1 MRGRECIGLC
11 KRMILSLIL
20 IVMVWVTG
28 FPVVQTFA
36 PVYAETVNEYDN
48 TSVEEDLK
56 ELDLSLYPIDAA
68 GNPAIASFV
77 EYCYS
82 ENVFLRGNYGLYIY
96 IYNPAQTEYL
106 TREGANMLNIA
117 VSYNASGEPSGY
129 RKLPLKV
136 CGTTTGKYERL
147 FYKFRVMS
155 AEEVLKNAAASSA
168 SNGFRRY
175 DIASLQL
182 HERGAGNA
190 KSYTIGREYKCTG
203 YAKGYGATGNVAST
217 LKIEWKKAEVYDAQV
232 SHTNYRM
239 TSEYKDHTRQEV
251 NTVYFSVPDKY
262 ITDYGNLQG
271 IRAQWYEY
279 KTSPI
284 FVTEDAG
291 AYAALSDYV
300 GVNIGEKNEALKWSV
315 LWHEKTT
322 TPPLSAF
329 FRTYNNQG
337 YGLNGPAISS
347 GATYTPEIS
356 WLFSTNGIDHSEY
369 QLSRYQVE
377 TWARSYASAY
387 GKEADILGR
396 YSSELFAEGIDT
408 ERIKLL
414 ENPEAKRGLIVRD
427 FDANDEFNL
436 LSYDDTHSGW
446 EAFVDYI
453 CGKKVIFGDG
463 VKYSPIEEITPE
475 KFTGNKAADCKNL
488 LLNEDDYN
496 EFSAAFTASQE
507 SGEHLFVFRFA
518 QTDYYSSPAYF
529 DSLENSSFTN
539 EDGYVAQQTV
549 FLDFTMIH
557 LKFVKDGTETII
569 PVAMDPIDIW
579 NAVDPPLP
587 DGDGGC
593 KDSDWRNLVKKVLGI
608 VMLVVLILIFW
619 KPIAWLLDKII
630 ALIGHF
636 FKWLGSLFKKDK
648 NKKENGDGQKE
659 TRRKK

>member
-1 MRGRECIGLC
+1 MNRYMQ
-11 KRMILSLIL
+11 MIARIIAVLISAV
-20 IVMVWVTG
+20 IIAVTG
-28 FPVVQTFA
+28 YSVPAVPVFA
-36 PVYAETVNEYDN
+36 KTENEYDY
-48 TSVEEDLK
+48 TKVEDDLK
-56 ELDLSLYPIDAA
+56 DVDLSLYPIDAA
-68 GNPAIASFV
+68 GSPAIASFV
-77 EYCYS
+77 EYCYTP
-82 ENVFLRGNYGLYIY
+82 NVWKNGNYALYLY
-96 IYNPAQTEYL
+96 VYNPSQKEFSLRA
-106 TREGANMLNIA
+106 GAHQINIA
-117 VSYNASGEPSGY
+117 TKYGDDGKPAEY
-129 RKLPLKV
+129 KLLSLKL
-136 CGTTTGKYERL
+136 CGHTTEKYDKL
-147 FYKFRVMS
+147 IYKFRVEHV
-155 AEEVLKNAAASSA
+155 EEIYANAKAYEEKY
-168 SNGFRRY
+168 GYRRY
-175 DIASLQL
+175 DVSNLLLYELGASAA
-182 HERGAGNA
+182 E
-190 KSYTIGREYKCTG
+190 KSTVGKEYRYTG
-203 YAKGYGATGNVAST
+203 YAKGYSEESATKST
-217 LKIEWKKAEVYDAQV
+217 LECEWKKAEVYEANV

-239 TSEYKDHTRQEV
+239 ESEYKDHTRHEV
-251 NTVYFSVPDKY
+251 NTVYFSVPDEY

-279 KTSPI
+279 VTSPI

-369 QLSRYQVE
+369 QLTRYQVE
-377 TWARSYASAY
+377 TWARNYASAY

-396 YSSELFAEGIDT
+396 YSSELFAESIDT

-557 LKFVKDGTETII
+557 LKFVKDETETII
-569 PVAMDPIDIW
+569 PVAMNPIDIW
-579 NAVDPPLP
+579 NAVDPPI
-587 DGDGGC
+587 DTQE
-593 KDSDWRNLVKKVLGI
+593 DWLSLLKKIGMAILGI
-608 VMLVVLILIFW
+608 AGLIFV
-619 KPIAWLLDKII
+619 AWLLTLFFPIVWTVIKAIFKALWWII
-630 ALIGHF
+630 SAPFKAIGNAIN
-636 FKWLGSLFKKDK
+636 
-648 NKKENGDGQKE
+648 NKKQK
-659 TRRKK
+659 

>member
-1 MRGRECIGLC
+1 MNRYIQTIARI
-11 KRMILSLIL
+11 IAVLISAV
-20 IVMVWVTG
+20 IIAVTG
-28 FPVVQTFA
+28 YSVPAVPVF
-36 PVYAETVNEYDN
+36 AETENEYDY
-48 TSVEEDLK
+48 TKVEDDLK
-56 ELDLSLYPIDAA
+56 DVDLSLYPMDTA
-68 GNPAIASFV
+68 GSPAIASFV
-77 EYCYS
+77 EYCYTP
-82 ENVFLRGNYGLYIY
+82 NVWRNGNYALYVY
-96 IYNPAQTEYL
+96 VYNPSQKEFSLRA
-106 TREGANMLNIA
+106 GAHQINIA
-117 VSYNASGEPSGY
+117 TKYGEDGKPAEY
-129 RKLPLKV
+129 KLLSLKL
-136 CGTTTGKYERL
+136 CGSTTGNYDKL
-147 FYKFRVMS
+147 IYKFRVEHV
-155 AEEVLKNAAASSA
+155 EETYANAKAYEEKH
-168 SNGFRRY
+168 GYRRY
-175 DIASLQL
+175 DVSNLL
-182 HERGAGNA
+182 LYELGAGGAQNCTVG
-190 KSYTIGREYKCTG
+190 KEYQYTG
-203 YAKGYGATGNVAST
+203 YAKGYSEESETQST
-217 LKIEWKKAEVYDAQV
+217 LKCEWKKAEVYDAQV
-232 SHTNYRM
+232 FHTNYRM
-239 TSEYKDHTRQEV
+239 ESEYKDHTRHEV
-251 NTVYFSVPDKY
+251 NTVYFSVPDEY

-279 KTSPI
+279 VTSPI

-291 AYAALSDYV
+291 AYTALSDYV

-377 TWARSYASAY
+377 TWARIYASAY

-396 YSSELFAEGIDT
+396 YSSELFAESIDT

-414 ENPEAKRGLIVRD
+414 ETPEAKRGLIVRD

-475 KFTGNKAADCKNL
+475 KFTGNKASDCKNL
-488 LLNEDDYN
+488 LLNEDDYD

-507 SGEHLFVFRFA
+507 AGEHLFVFRFA

-529 DSLENSSFTN
+529 DSLENLSFTN

-557 LKFVKDGTETII
+557 LKFVKDETETII
-569 PVAMDPIDIW
+569 PVAMNPIDIW
-579 NAVDPPLP
+579 NAIDPPV
-587 DGDGGC
+587 DTKGDFDLLAFLKILGMAI
-593 KDSDWRNLVKKVLGI
+593 LGI
-608 VMLVVLILIFW
+608 AGLIFV
-619 KPIAWLLDKII
+619 AWLLTLFFPII
-630 ALIGHF
+630 WTVIKAIFKALWWIISAPFKAIGNAI
-636 FKWLGSLFKKDK
+636 D
-648 NKKENGDGQKE
+648 NKK
-659 TRRKK
+659 KK

>member
-1 MRGRECIGLC
+1 MNRYMQ
-11 KRMILSLIL
+11 MIARIIAVLISAV
-20 IVMVWVTG
+20 IIAVTG
-28 FPVVQTFA
+28 YSVPAVPVF
-36 PVYAETVNEYDN
+36 AETENEYDY
-48 TSVEEDLK
+48 TKVEDDLNDV
-56 ELDLSLYPIDAA
+56 DLSLYPIDAA

-77 EYCYS
+77 EYCYTP
-82 ENVFLRGNYGLYIY
+82 NVWKNGNYALYLY
-96 IYNPAQTEYL
+96 VYNPSQKEFSLRA
-106 TREGANMLNIA
+106 GAHQINIA
-117 VSYNASGEPSGY
+117 TKYGDDGKPAEY
-129 RKLPLKV
+129 KLLSLKL
-136 CGTTTGKYERL
+136 CGHTTEKYDKL
-147 FYKFRVMS
+147 IYKFRVEHV
-155 AEEVLKNAAASSA
+155 EEIYANAKAYEEKY
-168 SNGFRRY
+168 GYRRY
-175 DIASLQL
+175 DVSNLLLYELGASAA
-182 HERGAGNA
+182 E
-190 KSYTIGREYKCTG
+190 KSTVGKEYRYTG
-203 YAKGYGATGNVAST
+203 YAKGYSEESATKST
-217 LKIEWKKAEVYDAQV
+217 LECEWKKAEVYEANV

-239 TSEYKDHTRQEV
+239 ESEYKDHTRHEV
-251 NTVYFSVPDKY
+251 NTVYFSVPDEY

-279 KTSPI
+279 VTSPI

-488 LLNEDDYN
+488 LLNEDDYD

-507 SGEHLFVFRFA
+507 AGEHLFVFRFA

-557 LKFVKDGTETII
+557 LKFVKDETETII
-569 PVAMDPIDIW
+569 PVAMNPIDIW
-579 NAVDPPLP
+579 NAVDPPI
-587 DGDGGC
+587 DTQE
-593 KDSDWRNLVKKVLGI
+593 DWLSLLKKIGMAILGI
-608 VMLVVLILIFW
+608 AGLIFV
-619 KPIAWLLDKII
+619 AWLLTLFFPIVWTVIKAIFKALWWII
-630 ALIGHF
+630 SAPFKAIGNAIN
-636 FKWLGSLFKKDK
+636 
-648 NKKENGDGQKE
+648 NKK
-659 TRRKK
+659 KK

>member
-1 MRGRECIGLC
+1 MQ
-11 KRMILSLIL
+11 MIARIIAVLISAV
-20 IVMVWVTG
+20 IIAVTG
-28 FPVVQTFA
+28 YSVPAVPVF
-36 PVYAETVNEYDN
+36 AETENEYDY
-48 TSVEEDLK
+48 TKVEDDLNDV
-56 ELDLSLYPIDAA
+56 DLSLYPIDAA

-77 EYCYS
+77 EYCYTP
-82 ENVFLRGNYGLYIY
+82 NVWKNGNYALYLY
-96 IYNPAQTEYL
+96 VYNPSQKEFSLRA
-106 TREGANMLNIA
+106 GAHQINIA
-117 VSYNASGEPSGY
+117 TKYGDDGKPAEY
-129 RKLPLKV
+129 KLLSLKL
-136 CGTTTGKYERL
+136 CGHTTEKYDKL
-147 FYKFRVMS
+147 IYKFRVEHV
-155 AEEVLKNAAASSA
+155 EEIYANAKAYEEKY
-168 SNGFRRY
+168 GYRRY
-175 DIASLQL
+175 DVSNLLLYELGASAA
-182 HERGAGNA
+182 E
-190 KSYTIGREYKCTG
+190 KSTVGKEYRYTG
-203 YAKGYGATGNVAST
+203 YAKGYSEESATKST
-217 LKIEWKKAEVYDAQV
+217 LECEWKKAEVYEANV

-239 TSEYKDHTRQEV
+239 ESEYKDHTRHEV
-251 NTVYFSVPDKY
+251 NTVYFSVPDEY

-279 KTSPI
+279 VTSPI

-488 LLNEDDYN
+488 LLNEDDCD

-507 SGEHLFVFRFA
+507 AGEHLFVFRFA

-557 LKFVKDGTETII
+557 LKFVKDETETII
-569 PVAMDPIDIW
+569 PVAMNPIDIW
-579 NAVDPPLP
+579 NAVDPPI
-587 DGDGGC
+587 DTQE
-593 KDSDWRNLVKKVLGI
+593 DWLSLLKKIGMAILGI
-608 VMLVVLILIFW
+608 AGLIFV
-619 KPIAWLLDKII
+619 AWLLTLFFPIVWTVIKAIFKALWWII
-630 ALIGHF
+630 SAPFKAIGNAIN
-636 FKWLGSLFKKDK
+636 
-648 NKKENGDGQKE
+648 NKK
-659 TRRKK
+659 KK

>member
-1 MRGRECIGLC
+1 MQ
-11 KRMILSLIL
+11 MIARIIAVLISAV
-20 IVMVWVTG
+20 IIAVTG
-28 FPVVQTFA
+28 YSVPAVPVF
-36 PVYAETVNEYDN
+36 AETENEYDY
-48 TSVEEDLK
+48 TKVEDDLNDV
-56 ELDLSLYPIDAA
+56 DLSLYPIDAA

-77 EYCYS
+77 EYCYTP
-82 ENVFLRGNYGLYIY
+82 NVWKNGNYALYLY
-96 IYNPAQTEYL
+96 VYNPSQKEFSLRA
-106 TREGANMLNIA
+106 GAHQINIA
-117 VSYNASGEPSGY
+117 TKYGDDGKPAEY
-129 RKLPLKV
+129 KLLSLKL
-136 CGTTTGKYERL
+136 CGHTTEKYDKL
-147 FYKFRVMS
+147 IYKFRVEHV
-155 AEEVLKNAAASSA
+155 EEIYANAKAYEEKY
-168 SNGFRRY
+168 GYRRY
-175 DIASLQL
+175 DVSNLLLYELGASAA
-182 HERGAGNA
+182 E
-190 KSYTIGREYKCTG
+190 KSTVGKEYRYTG
-203 YAKGYGATGNVAST
+203 YAKGYSEESATKST
-217 LKIEWKKAEVYDAQV
+217 LECEWKKAEVYEANV

-239 TSEYKDHTRQEV
+239 ESEYKDHTRHEV
-251 NTVYFSVPDKY
+251 NTVYFSVPDEY

-279 KTSPI
+279 VTSPI

-322 TPPLSAF
+322 TPPLYAF

-488 LLNEDDYN
+488 LLNEDDYD

-507 SGEHLFVFRFA
+507 AGEHLFVFRFA

-557 LKFVKDGTETII
+557 LKFVKDETETII
-569 PVAMDPIDIW
+569 PVAMNPIDIW
-579 NAVDPPLP
+579 NAVDPPI
-587 DGDGGC
+587 DTQE
-593 KDSDWRNLVKKVLGI
+593 DWLSLLKKIGMAILGI
-608 VMLVVLILIFW
+608 AGLIFV
-619 KPIAWLLDKII
+619 AWLLTLFFPIVWTVIKAIFKALWWII
-630 ALIGHF
+630 SAPFKAIGNAIN
-636 FKWLGSLFKKDK
+636 
-648 NKKENGDGQKE
+648 NKK
-659 TRRKK
+659 KK

>member
-1 MRGRECIGLC
+1 MQ
-11 KRMILSLIL
+11 MIARIIAVLISAV
-20 IVMVWVTG
+20 IIAVTG
-28 FPVVQTFA
+28 YSVPAVPVF
-36 PVYAETVNEYDN
+36 AETENEYDY
-48 TSVEEDLK
+48 TKVEDDLNDV
-56 ELDLSLYPIDAA
+56 DLSLYPIDAA

-77 EYCYS
+77 EYCYTP
-82 ENVFLRGNYGLYIY
+82 NVWKNGNYALYLY
-96 IYNPAQTEYL
+96 VYNPSQKEFSLRA
-106 TREGANMLNIA
+106 GAHQINIA
-117 VSYNASGEPSGY
+117 TKYGDDGKPAEY
-129 RKLPLKV
+129 KLLSLKL
-136 CGTTTGKYERL
+136 CGHTTEKYDKL
-147 FYKFRVMS
+147 IYKFRVEHV
-155 AEEVLKNAAASSA
+155 EEIYANAKAYEEKY
-168 SNGFRRY
+168 GYRRY
-175 DIASLQL
+175 DVSNLLLYELGASAA
-182 HERGAGNA
+182 E
-190 KSYTIGREYKCTG
+190 KSTVGKEYRYTG
-203 YAKGYGATGNVAST
+203 YAKGYSEESATKST
-217 LKIEWKKAEVYDAQV
+217 LECEWKKAEVYEANV

-239 TSEYKDHTRQEV
+239 ESEYKDHTRHEV
-251 NTVYFSVPDKY
+251 NTVYFSVPDEY

-279 KTSPI
+279 VTSPI

-488 LLNEDDYN
+488 LLNEDDYD

-507 SGEHLFVFRFA
+507 AGEHLFVFRFA

-557 LKFVKDGTETII
+557 LKFVKDETETII
-569 PVAMDPIDIW
+569 PVAMNPIDIW
-579 NAVDPPLP
+579 NAVDPPI
-587 DGDGGC
+587 DTQE
-593 KDSDWRNLVKKVLGI
+593 DWLSLLKKIGMAILGI
-608 VMLVVLILIFW
+608 TGLIFV
-619 KPIAWLLDKII
+619 AWLLTLFFPII
-630 ALIGHF
+630 WTVIKAIFKALWWLVSAPFKAIGNAI
-636 FKWLGSLFKKDK
+636 D
-648 NKKENGDGQKE
+648 NKK
-659 TRRKK
+659 KK

>member
-1 MRGRECIGLC
+1 MQ
-11 KRMILSLIL
+11 MIARIIAVLISAV
-20 IVMVWVTG
+20 IIAVTG
-28 FPVVQTFA
+28 YSVPAVPVF
-36 PVYAETVNEYDN
+36 AETENEYDY
-48 TSVEEDLK
+48 TKVEDDLK
-56 ELDLSLYPIDAA
+56 DVDLSLYPIDAA
-68 GNPAIASFV
+68 GSPAIASFV
-77 EYCYS
+77 EYCYTP
-82 ENVFLRGNYGLYIY
+82 NVWKNGNYALYLY
-96 IYNPAQTEYL
+96 VYNPSQKEFSLRA
-106 TREGANMLNIA
+106 GAHQINIA
-117 VSYNASGEPSGY
+117 TKYGDDGKPAEY
-129 RKLPLKV
+129 KLLSLKL
-136 CGTTTGKYERL
+136 CGHTTEKYDKL
-147 FYKFRVMS
+147 IYKFRVEHV
-155 AEEVLKNAAASSA
+155 EEIYANAKAYEEKY
-168 SNGFRRY
+168 GYRRY
-175 DIASLQL
+175 DVSNLLLYELGASAA
-182 HERGAGNA
+182 E
-190 KSYTIGREYKCTG
+190 KSTVGKEYRYTG
-203 YAKGYGATGNVAST
+203 YAKGYSEESATKST
-217 LKIEWKKAEVYDAQV
+217 LECEWKKAEVYEANV

-239 TSEYKDHTRQEV
+239 ESEYKDHTRHEV
-251 NTVYFSVPDKY
+251 NTVYFSVPDEY

-279 KTSPI
+279 VTSPI

-396 YSSELFAEGIDT
+396 YSSELFAESIDT

-488 LLNEDDYN
+488 LLNEDDYD

-507 SGEHLFVFRFA
+507 AGEHLFVFRFA

-557 LKFVKDGTETII
+557 LKFVKDETETII
-569 PVAMDPIDIW
+569 PVAMNPIDIW
-579 NAVDPPLP
+579 NAVDPPI
-587 DGDGGC
+587 DTQE
-593 KDSDWRNLVKKVLGI
+593 DWLSLLKKIGMAILGI
-608 VMLVVLILIFW
+608 TGLIFV
-619 KPIAWLLDKII
+619 AWLLTLFFPII
-630 ALIGHF
+630 WTVIKAIFKALWWLVSAPFKAIGNAIN
-636 FKWLGSLFKKDK
+636 
-648 NKKENGDGQKE
+648 NKK
-659 TRRKK
+659 KK

>member
-1 MRGRECIGLC
+1 MQ
-11 KRMILSLIL
+11 MIARIIAVLISAV
-20 IVMVWVTG
+20 IIAVTG
-28 FPVVQTFA
+28 YSVPAVPVF
-36 PVYAETVNEYDN
+36 AETENEYDY
-48 TSVEEDLK
+48 TKVEDDLNDV
-56 ELDLSLYPIDAA
+56 DLSLYPIDAA

-77 EYCYS
+77 EYCYTP
-82 ENVFLRGNYGLYIY
+82 NVWKNGNYALYLY
-96 IYNPAQTEYL
+96 VYNPSQKEFSLRA
-106 TREGANMLNIA
+106 GAHQINIA
-117 VSYNASGEPSGY
+117 TKYGDDGKPAEY
-129 RKLPLKV
+129 KLLSLKL
-136 CGTTTGKYERL
+136 CGHTTEKYDKL
-147 FYKFRVMS
+147 IYKFRVEHV
-155 AEEVLKNAAASSA
+155 EEIYANAKAYEEKY
-168 SNGFRRY
+168 GYRRY
-175 DIASLQL
+175 DVSNLLLYELGASAA
-182 HERGAGNA
+182 E
-190 KSYTIGREYKCTG
+190 KSTVGKEYRYTG
-203 YAKGYGATGNVAST
+203 YAKGYSEESATKST
-217 LKIEWKKAEVYDAQV
+217 LECEWKKAEVYEANV

-239 TSEYKDHTRQEV
+239 ESEYKDHTRHEV
-251 NTVYFSVPDKY
+251 DTVYFSVPDEY

-279 KTSPI
+279 VTSPI

-488 LLNEDDYN
+488 LLNEDDYD

-507 SGEHLFVFRFA
+507 AGEHLFVFRFA

-557 LKFVKDGTETII
+557 LKFVKDETETII
-569 PVAMDPIDIW
+569 PVAMNPIDIW
-579 NAVDPPLP
+579 NAVDPPI
-587 DGDGGC
+587 DTQE
-593 KDSDWRNLVKKVLGI
+593 DWLSLLKKIGMAILGI
-608 VMLVVLILIFW
+608 AGLIFV
-619 KPIAWLLDKII
+619 AWLLTLFFPIVWTVIKAIFKALWWII
-630 ALIGHF
+630 SAPFKAIGNAIN
-636 FKWLGSLFKKDK
+636 
-648 NKKENGDGQKE
+648 NKK
-659 TRRKK
+659 KK

>member
-1 MRGRECIGLC
+1 MNRYMQ
-11 KRMILSLIL
+11 MIARIIAVLISAV
-20 IVMVWVTG
+20 IIAVTG
-28 FPVVQTFA
+28 YSVPAVPVF
-36 PVYAETVNEYDN
+36 AETENEYDY
-48 TSVEEDLK
+48 TKVEDDLK
-56 ELDLSLYPIDAA
+56 DVDLSLYPIDAA
-68 GNPAIASFV
+68 GSPAIASFV
-77 EYCYS
+77 EYCYTP
-82 ENVFLRGNYGLYIY
+82 NVWKNGNYALYLY
-96 IYNPAQTEYL
+96 VYNPSQKEFSLRA
-106 TREGANMLNIA
+106 GAHQINIA
-117 VSYNASGEPSGY
+117 TKYGDDGKPAEY
-129 RKLPLKV
+129 KLLSLKL
-136 CGTTTGKYERL
+136 CGHTTEKYDKL
-147 FYKFRVMS
+147 IYKFRVEHV
-155 AEEVLKNAAASSA
+155 EEIYANAKAYEEKY
-168 SNGFRRY
+168 GYRRY
-175 DIASLQL
+175 DVSNLLLYELGASAA
-182 HERGAGNA
+182 E
-190 KSYTIGREYKCTG
+190 KSTVGKEYRYTG
-203 YAKGYGATGNVAST
+203 YAKGYSEESATKST
-217 LKIEWKKAEVYDAQV
+217 LECEWKKAEVYEANV

-239 TSEYKDHTRQEV
+239 ESEYKDHTRHEV
-251 NTVYFSVPDKY
+251 NTVYFSVPDEY

-279 KTSPI
+279 VTSPI

-396 YSSELFAEGIDT
+396 YSSELFAESIDT

-488 LLNEDDYN
+488 LLNEDDYD

-507 SGEHLFVFRFA
+507 AGEHLFVFRFA

-557 LKFVKDGTETII
+557 LKFVKDETETII
-569 PVAMDPIDIW
+569 PVAMNPIDIW
-579 NAVDPPLP
+579 NAVDPPI
-587 DGDGGC
+587 DTQE
-593 KDSDWRNLVKKVLGI
+593 DWLSLLKKIGMAILGI
-608 VMLVVLILIFW
+608 AGLIFV
-619 KPIAWLLDKII
+619 AWLLTLFFPIVWTVIKAIFKALWWII
-630 ALIGHF
+630 SAPFKAIGNAIN
-636 FKWLGSLFKKDK
+636 
-648 NKKENGDGQKE
+648 NKK
-659 TRRKK
+659 KK

>member
-1 MRGRECIGLC
+1 MNRYIQTIVRI
-11 KRMILSLIL
+11 IAVLISAV
-20 IVMVWVTG
+20 IIAVTG
-28 FPVVQTFA
+28 YSVPAVPVF
-36 PVYAETVNEYDN
+36 AETENEYDY
-48 TSVEEDLK
+48 TKVEDDLK
-56 ELDLSLYPIDAA
+56 DVDLSLYPIDAA
-68 GNPAIASFV
+68 GSPAIASFV
-77 EYCYS
+77 EYCYTP
-82 ENVFLRGNYGLYIY
+82 NVWKNGNYALYLY
-96 IYNPAQTEYL
+96 VYNPAQKEFSL
-106 TREGANMLNIA
+106 RAGAHQINIA
-117 VSYNASGEPSGY
+117 TKYGDDGKPAEY
-129 RKLPLKV
+129 KLFSLKL
-136 CGTTTGKYERL
+136 CGHTTEKNDKL
-147 FYKFRVMS
+147 IYKFRVEHV
-155 AEEVLKNAAASSA
+155 EEIYANAKAYEEKY
-168 SNGFRRY
+168 GYRRY
-175 DIASLQL
+175 DVSNLL
-182 HERGAGNA
+182 LYELGAA
-190 KSYTIGREYKCTG
+190 AAEKSTVGREYKYTG
-203 YAKGYGATGNVAST
+203 YAKGYSEESATKST
-217 LKIEWKKAEVYDAQV
+217 LECEWKKAEVYEANV
-232 SHTNYRM
+232 SYTNYRM
-239 TSEYKDHTRQEV
+239 ESEYKDYTRHEV

-279 KTSPI
+279 VTSPI

-337 YGLNGPAISS
+337 YGLNGPAISR

-369 QLSRYQVE
+369 QLTRYQVE
-377 TWARSYASAY
+377 TWARNYASAY

-396 YSSELFAEGIDT
+396 YSSELFAESIDT

-496 EFSAAFTASQE
+496 EFSAAFMASQE
-507 SGEHLFVFRFA
+507 AGEHLFVFRFA

-587 DGDGGC
+587 DGDSGC
-593 KDSDWRNLVKKVLGI
+593 KDTDWRSLVKKILGI
-608 VMLVVLILIFW
+608 VVLVAVILIFW

-636 FKWLGSLFKKDK
+636 IKWLGSLFKKDK

>member
-1 MRGRECIGLC
+1 MQ
-11 KRMILSLIL
+11 MIARIIAVLISAV
-20 IVMVWVTG
+20 IIAVTG
-28 FPVVQTFA
+28 YSVPAVPVF
-36 PVYAETVNEYDN
+36 AETENEYDY
-48 TSVEEDLK
+48 TKVEDDLNDV
-56 ELDLSLYPIDAA
+56 DLSLYPIDAA

-77 EYCYS
+77 EYCYTP
-82 ENVFLRGNYGLYIY
+82 NVWKNGNYALYLY
-96 IYNPAQTEYL
+96 VYNPSQKEFSLRA
-106 TREGANMLNIA
+106 GAHQINIA
-117 VSYNASGEPSGY
+117 TKYGDDGKPAEY
-129 RKLPLKV
+129 KLLSLKL
-136 CGTTTGKYERL
+136 CGHTTEKYDKL
-147 FYKFRVMS
+147 IYKFRVEHV
-155 AEEVLKNAAASSA
+155 EEIYANAKAYEEKY
-168 SNGFRRY
+168 GYRRY
-175 DIASLQL
+175 DVSNLLLYELGASAA
-182 HERGAGNA
+182 E
-190 KSYTIGREYKCTG
+190 KSTVGKEYRYTG
-203 YAKGYGATGNVAST
+203 YAKGYSEESATKST
-217 LKIEWKKAEVYDAQV
+217 LECEWKKAEVYEANV

-239 TSEYKDHTRQEV
+239 ESEYKDHTRHEV
-251 NTVYFSVPDKY
+251 NTVYFSVPYEY

-279 KTSPI
+279 VTSPI

-369 QLSRYQVE
+369 QLTRYQVE
-377 TWARSYASAY
+377 TWARNYASAY

-396 YSSELFAEGIDT
+396 YSSELFAESIDT

-557 LKFVKDGTETII
+557 LKFVKDETETII
-569 PVAMDPIDIW
+569 PVAMNPIDIW
-579 NAVDPPLP
+579 NAVDPPI
-587 DGDGGC
+587 DTQE
-593 KDSDWRNLVKKVLGI
+593 DWLSLLKKIGMAILGI
-608 VMLVVLILIFW
+608 AGLIFV
-619 KPIAWLLDKII
+619 AWLLTLFFPIVWTVIKAIFKALWWII
-630 ALIGHF
+630 SAPFKAIGNAIN
-636 FKWLGSLFKKDK
+636 
-648 NKKENGDGQKE
+648 NKK
-659 TRRKK
+659 KK

>member
-1 MRGRECIGLC
+1 MNRYMQ
-11 KRMILSLIL
+11 MIARIIAVLISAV
-20 IVMVWVTG
+20 IIAVTG
-28 FPVVQTFA
+28 YSVPAVPVF
-36 PVYAETVNEYDN
+36 AETENEYDY
-48 TSVEEDLK
+48 TKVEDDLNDV
-56 ELDLSLYPIDAA
+56 DLSLYPIDAA

-77 EYCYS
+77 EYCYTP
-82 ENVFLRGNYGLYIY
+82 NVWKNGNYALYLY
-96 IYNPAQTEYL
+96 VYNPSQKEFSLRA
-106 TREGANMLNIA
+106 GAHQINIA
-117 VSYNASGEPSGY
+117 TKYGDDGKPAEY
-129 RKLPLKV
+129 KLLSLKL
-136 CGTTTGKYERL
+136 CGHTTEKYDKL
-147 FYKFRVMS
+147 IYKFRVEHV
-155 AEEVLKNAAASSA
+155 EEIYANAKAYEEKY
-168 SNGFRRY
+168 GYRRY
-175 DIASLQL
+175 DVSNLLLYELGASAA
-182 HERGAGNA
+182 E
-190 KSYTIGREYKCTG
+190 KSTVGKEYRYTG
-203 YAKGYGATGNVAST
+203 YAKGYSEESATKST
-217 LKIEWKKAEVYDAQV
+217 LECEWKKAEVYEANV

-239 TSEYKDHTRQEV
+239 ESEYKDHTRHEV
-251 NTVYFSVPDKY
+251 NTVYFSVPDEY

-279 KTSPI
+279 VTSPI

-488 LLNEDDYN
+488 LLNEDDYD

-507 SGEHLFVFRFA
+507 AGEHLFVFRFA

-557 LKFVKDGTETII
+557 LKFVKDETETII
-569 PVAMDPIDIW
+569 PVAMNPIDIW
-579 NAVDPPLP
+579 NAVDPPI
-587 DGDGGC
+587 DTQE
-593 KDSDWRNLVKKVLGI
+593 DWLSLLKKIGMAILGI
-608 VMLVVLILIFW
+608 VGLIFV
-619 KPIAWLLDKII
+619 AWLLTLFFPIVWTVIKAIFKALWWII
-630 ALIGHF
+630 SAPFKAIGNAIN
-636 FKWLGSLFKKDK
+636 
-648 NKKENGDGQKE
+648 NKK
-659 TRRKK
+659 KK

>member
-1 MRGRECIGLC
+1 MQ
-11 KRMILSLIL
+11 MIARIIAVLISAV
-20 IVMVWVTG
+20 IIAVTG
-28 FPVVQTFA
+28 YSVPAVPVF
-36 PVYAETVNEYDN
+36 AETENEYDY
-48 TSVEEDLK
+48 TKVEDDLNDV
-56 ELDLSLYPIDAA
+56 DLSLYPIDAA

-77 EYCYS
+77 EYCYTP
-82 ENVFLRGNYGLYIY
+82 NVWKNGNYALYLY
-96 IYNPAQTEYL
+96 VYNPSQKEFSLRA
-106 TREGANMLNIA
+106 GAHQINIA
-117 VSYNASGEPSGY
+117 TKYGDDGKPAEY
-129 RKLPLKV
+129 KLLSLKL
-136 CGTTTGKYERL
+136 CGHTTEKYDKL
-147 FYKFRVMS
+147 IYKFRVEHV
-155 AEEVLKNAAASSA
+155 EEIYANAKAYEEKY
-168 SNGFRRY
+168 GYRRY
-175 DIASLQL
+175 DVSNLLLYELGASAA
-182 HERGAGNA
+182 E
-190 KSYTIGREYKCTG
+190 KSTVGKEYRYTG
-203 YAKGYGATGNVAST
+203 YAKGYSEESATKST
-217 LKIEWKKAEVYDAQV
+217 LECEWKKAEVYEANV

-239 TSEYKDHTRQEV
+239 ESEYKDHTRHEV
-251 NTVYFSVPDKY
+251 NTVYFSVPDEY

-279 KTSPI
+279 VTSPI

-369 QLSRYQVE
+369 QLTRYQVE
-377 TWARSYASAY
+377 TWARNYASAY

-396 YSSELFAEGIDT
+396 YSSELFAESIDT

-557 LKFVKDGTETII
+557 LKFVKDETETII
-569 PVAMDPIDIW
+569 PVAMNPIDIW
-579 NAVDPPLP
+579 NAVDPPI
-587 DGDGGC
+587 DTQE
-593 KDSDWRNLVKKVLGI
+593 DWLSLLKKIGMAILGI
-608 VMLVVLILIFW
+608 AGLIFV
-619 KPIAWLLDKII
+619 AWLLTLFFPIVWTVIKAIFKALWWII
-630 ALIGHF
+630 SAPFKAIGNAIN
-636 FKWLGSLFKKDK
+636 
-648 NKKENGDGQKE
+648 NKK
-659 TRRKK
+659 KK

>member
-1 MRGRECIGLC
+1 MQ
-11 KRMILSLIL
+11 MIARIIAVLISAV
-20 IVMVWVTG
+20 IIAVTG
-28 FPVVQTFA
+28 YSVPAVPVF
-36 PVYAETVNEYDN
+36 AETENEYDY
-48 TSVEEDLK
+48 TKVEDDLNDV
-56 ELDLSLYPIDAA
+56 DLSLYPIDAA

-77 EYCYS
+77 EYCYTP
-82 ENVFLRGNYGLYIY
+82 NVWKNGNYALYLY
-96 IYNPAQTEYL
+96 VYNPSQKEFSLRA
-106 TREGANMLNIA
+106 GAHQINIA
-117 VSYNASGEPSGY
+117 TKYGDDGKPAEY
-129 RKLPLKV
+129 KLLSLKL
-136 CGTTTGKYERL
+136 CGHTTEKYDKL
-147 FYKFRVMS
+147 IYKFRVEHV
-155 AEEVLKNAAASSA
+155 EEIYANAKAYEEKY
-168 SNGFRRY
+168 GYRRY
-175 DIASLQL
+175 DVSNLLLYELGASAA
-182 HERGAGNA
+182 E
-190 KSYTIGREYKCTG
+190 KSTVGKEYRYTG
-203 YAKGYGATGNVAST
+203 YAKGYSEESATKST
-217 LKIEWKKAEVYDAQV
+217 LECEWKKAEVYEANV

-239 TSEYKDHTRQEV
+239 ESEYKDHTRHEV
-251 NTVYFSVPDKY
+251 NTVYFSVPDEY

-279 KTSPI
+279 VTSPI

-396 YSSELFAEGIDT
+396 YSSELFAESIDT

-488 LLNEDDYN
+488 LLNEDDYD

-507 SGEHLFVFRFA
+507 AGEHLFVFRFA

-557 LKFVKDGTETII
+557 LKFVKDETETII
-569 PVAMDPIDIW
+569 PVAMNPIDIW
-579 NAVDPPLP
+579 NAVDPPI
-587 DGDGGC
+587 DTQE
-593 KDSDWRNLVKKVLGI
+593 DWLSLLKKIGMAILGI
-608 VMLVVLILIFW
+608 AGLIFV
-619 KPIAWLLDKII
+619 AWLLTLFFPIVWTVIKAIFKALWWII
-630 ALIGHF
+630 SAPFKAIGNAIN
-636 FKWLGSLFKKDK
+636 
-648 NKKENGDGQKE
+648 NKK
-659 TRRKK
+659 KK

>member
-1 MRGRECIGLC
+1 MNRYMQ
-11 KRMILSLIL
+11 MIARIIAVLISAV
-20 IVMVWVTG
+20 IIAVTG
-28 FPVVQTFA
+28 YSVPAVPVF
-36 PVYAETVNEYDN
+36 AETENEYDY
-48 TSVEEDLK
+48 TKVEDDLNDV
-56 ELDLSLYPIDAA
+56 DLSLYPIDAA

-77 EYCYS
+77 EYCYTP
-82 ENVFLRGNYGLYIY
+82 NVWKNGNYALYLY
-96 IYNPAQTEYL
+96 VYNPSQKEFSLRA
-106 TREGANMLNIA
+106 GAHQINIA
-117 VSYNASGEPSGY
+117 TKYGDDGKPAEY
-129 RKLPLKV
+129 KLLSLKL
-136 CGTTTGKYERL
+136 CGHTTEKYDKL
-147 FYKFRVMS
+147 IYKFRVEHV
-155 AEEVLKNAAASSA
+155 EEIYANAKAYEEKY
-168 SNGFRRY
+168 GYRRY
-175 DIASLQL
+175 DVSNLLLYELGASAA
-182 HERGAGNA
+182 E
-190 KSYTIGREYKCTG
+190 KSTVGKEYRYTG
-203 YAKGYGATGNVAST
+203 YAKGYSEESATKST
-217 LKIEWKKAEVYDAQV
+217 LECEWKKAEVYEANV

-239 TSEYKDHTRQEV
+239 ESEYKDHTRHEV
-251 NTVYFSVPDKY
+251 NTVYFSVPDEY

-279 KTSPI
+279 VTSPI

-369 QLSRYQVE
+369 QLTRYQVE
-377 TWARSYASAY
+377 TWARNYASAY

-396 YSSELFAEGIDT
+396 YSSELFAESIDT

-488 LLNEDDYN
+488 LLNEDDYD

-507 SGEHLFVFRFA
+507 AGEHLFVFRFA

-557 LKFVKDGTETII
+557 LKFVKDETETII
-569 PVAMDPIDIW
+569 PVAMNPIDIW
-579 NAVDPPLP
+579 NAVDPPI
-587 DGDGGC
+587 DTQE
-593 KDSDWRNLVKKVLGI
+593 DWLSLLKKIGMAILGI
-608 VMLVVLILIFW
+608 AGLIFV
-619 KPIAWLLDKII
+619 AWLLTLFFPIVWTVIKAIFKALWWII
-630 ALIGHF
+630 SAPFKAIGNAIN
-636 FKWLGSLFKKDK
+636 
-648 NKKENGDGQKE
+648 NKK
-659 TRRKK
+659 KK

>member
-1 MRGRECIGLC
+1 MQ
-11 KRMILSLIL
+11 MIARIIAVLISAV
-20 IVMVWVTG
+20 IIAVTG
-28 FPVVQTFA
+28 YSVPAVPVF
-36 PVYAETVNEYDN
+36 AETENEYDY
-48 TSVEEDLK
+48 TKVEDDLNDV
-56 ELDLSLYPIDAA
+56 DLSLYPIDAA

-77 EYCYS
+77 EYCYTP
-82 ENVFLRGNYGLYIY
+82 NVWKNGNYALYLY
-96 IYNPAQTEYL
+96 VYNPSQKEFSLRA
-106 TREGANMLNIA
+106 GAHQINIA
-117 VSYNASGEPSGY
+117 TKYGDDGKPAEY
-129 RKLPLKV
+129 KLLSLKL
-136 CGTTTGKYERL
+136 CGHTTEKYDKL
-147 FYKFRVMS
+147 IYKFRVEHV
-155 AEEVLKNAAASSA
+155 EEIYANAKAYEEKY
-168 SNGFRRY
+168 GYRRY
-175 DIASLQL
+175 DVSNLLLYELGASAA
-182 HERGAGNA
+182 E
-190 KSYTIGREYKCTG
+190 KSTVGKEYRYTG
-203 YAKGYGATGNVAST
+203 YAKGYSEESATKST
-217 LKIEWKKAEVYDAQV
+217 LECEWKKAEVYEANV

-239 TSEYKDHTRQEV
+239 ESEYKDHTRHEV
-251 NTVYFSVPDKY
+251 NTVYFSVPDEY

-279 KTSPI
+279 VTSPI

-369 QLSRYQVE
+369 QLTRYQVE
-377 TWARSYASAY
+377 TWARNYASAY

-396 YSSELFAEGIDT
+396 YSSELFAESIDT

-488 LLNEDDYN
+488 LLNEDDYD

-507 SGEHLFVFRFA
+507 AGEHLFVFRFA

-557 LKFVKDGTETII
+557 LKFVKDETETII
-569 PVAMDPIDIW
+569 PVAMNPIDIW
-579 NAVDPPLP
+579 NAVDPPI
-587 DGDGGC
+587 DTQE
-593 KDSDWRNLVKKVLGI
+593 DWLSLLKKIGMAILGI
-608 VMLVVLILIFW
+608 AGLIFV
-619 KPIAWLLDKII
+619 AWLLTLFFPIVWTVIKAIFKALWWII
-630 ALIGHF
+630 SAPFKAIGNAIN
-636 FKWLGSLFKKDK
+636 
-648 NKKENGDGQKE
+648 NKK
-659 TRRKK
+659 KK

>member
-1 MRGRECIGLC
+1 MQ
-11 KRMILSLIL
+11 MIARIIAVLISAV
-20 IVMVWVTG
+20 IIAVTG
-28 FPVVQTFA
+28 YSVPAVPVF
-36 PVYAETVNEYDN
+36 AETENEYDY
-48 TSVEEDLK
+48 TKVEDDLNDV
-56 ELDLSLYPIDAA
+56 DLSLYPIDAA

-77 EYCYS
+77 EYCYTP
-82 ENVFLRGNYGLYIY
+82 NVWKNGNYALYLY
-96 IYNPAQTEYL
+96 VYNPSQKEFSLRA
-106 TREGANMLNIA
+106 GAHQINIA
-117 VSYNASGEPSGY
+117 TKYGDDGKPAEY
-129 RKLPLKV
+129 KLLSLKL
-136 CGTTTGKYERL
+136 CGHTTEKYDKL
-147 FYKFRVMS
+147 IYKFRVEHV
-155 AEEVLKNAAASSA
+155 EEIYANAKAYEEKY
-168 SNGFRRY
+168 GYRRY
-175 DIASLQL
+175 DVSNLLLYELGASAA
-182 HERGAGNA
+182 E
-190 KSYTIGREYKCTG
+190 KSTVGKEYRYTG
-203 YAKGYGATGNVAST
+203 YAKGYSEESATKST
-217 LKIEWKKAEVYDAQV
+217 LECEWKKAEVYEANV

-239 TSEYKDHTRQEV
+239 ESEYKDHTRHEV
-251 NTVYFSVPDKY
+251 NTVYFSVPDEY

-279 KTSPI
+279 VTSPI

-488 LLNEDDYN
+488 LLNEDDYD

-507 SGEHLFVFRFA
+507 AGEHLFVFRFA

-557 LKFVKDGTETII
+557 LKFVKDETETII
-569 PVAMDPIDIW
+569 PVAMNPIDIW
-579 NAVDPPLP
+579 NAVDPPI
-587 DGDGGC
+587 DTQE
-593 KDSDWRNLVKKVLGI
+593 DWLSLLKKIGMAILGI
-608 VMLVVLILIFW
+608 AGLIFV
-619 KPIAWLLDKII
+619 AWLLTLFFPIVWTVIKAIFKALWWII
-630 ALIGHF
+630 SAPFKAIGNAIN
-636 FKWLGSLFKKDK
+636 
-648 NKKENGDGQKE
+648 NKK
-659 TRRKK
+659 KK

>member
-1 MRGRECIGLC
+1 MQ
-11 KRMILSLIL
+11 MIARIIAVLISAV
-20 IVMVWVTG
+20 IIAVTG
-28 FPVVQTFA
+28 YSVPAVPVF
-36 PVYAETVNEYDN
+36 AETENEYDY
-48 TSVEEDLK
+48 TKVEDDLK
-56 ELDLSLYPIDAA
+56 DVDLSLYPIDAA
-68 GNPAIASFV
+68 GSPAIASFV
-77 EYCYS
+77 EYCYTP
-82 ENVFLRGNYGLYIY
+82 NVWKNGNYALYLY
-96 IYNPAQTEYL
+96 VYNPSQKEFSLRA
-106 TREGANMLNIA
+106 GAHQINIA
-117 VSYNASGEPSGY
+117 TKYGDDGKPVEY
-129 RKLPLKV
+129 KLLSLKL
-136 CGTTTGKYERL
+136 CGHTTEKYDKL
-147 FYKFRVMS
+147 IYKFRVEHV
-155 AEEVLKNAAASSA
+155 EEIYANAKAYEEKY
-168 SNGFRRY
+168 GYRRY
-175 DIASLQL
+175 DVSNLLLYELGASAA
-182 HERGAGNA
+182 E
-190 KSYTIGREYKCTG
+190 KSTVGKEYRYTG
-203 YAKGYGATGNVAST
+203 YAKGYSEESATKST
-217 LKIEWKKAEVYDAQV
+217 LECEWKKAEVYDAQV
-232 SHTNYRM
+232 FHTNYRM
-239 TSEYKDHTRQEV
+239 TSEYKDHTRHEV
-251 NTVYFSVPDKY
+251 NTVYFSVPDEY

-279 KTSPI
+279 VTSPI

-356 WLFSTNGIDHSEY
+356 WLFSTNGIDHPEY

-396 YSSELFAEGIDT
+396 YSSELFAESIDT

-488 LLNEDDYN
+488 LLNEDDYD

-507 SGEHLFVFRFA
+507 AGEHLFVFRFA

-557 LKFVKDGTETII
+557 LKFVKDETETII
-569 PVAMDPIDIW
+569 PVAMNPIDIW
-579 NAVDPPLP
+579 NAVDPPI
-587 DGDGGC
+587 DTQE
-593 KDSDWRNLVKKVLGI
+593 DWLSLLKKIGMAILGI
-608 VMLVVLILIFW
+608 AGLIFV
-619 KPIAWLLDKII
+619 AWLLTLFFPIVWTVIKAILKALWWII
-630 ALIGHF
+630 SAPFKAIGNAI
-636 FKWLGSLFKKDK
+636 D
-648 NKKENGDGQKE
+648 NKK
-659 TRRKK
+659 KK

>member
-1 MRGRECIGLC
+1 MQ
-11 KRMILSLIL
+11 MIARIIAVLISAV
-20 IVMVWVTG
+20 IIAVTG
-28 FPVVQTFA
+28 YSVPAVPVF
-36 PVYAETVNEYDN
+36 AETENEYDY
-48 TSVEEDLK
+48 TKVEDDLNDV
-56 ELDLSLYPIDAA
+56 DLSLYPIDAA

-77 EYCYS
+77 EYCYTP
-82 ENVFLRGNYGLYIY
+82 NVWKNGNYALYLY
-96 IYNPAQTEYL
+96 VYNPSQKEFSLRA
-106 TREGANMLNIA
+106 GAHQINIA
-117 VSYNASGEPSGY
+117 TKYGDDGKPAEY
-129 RKLPLKV
+129 KLLSLKL
-136 CGTTTGKYERL
+136 CGHTTEKYDKL
-147 FYKFRVMS
+147 IYKFRVEHV
-155 AEEVLKNAAASSA
+155 EEIYANAKAYEEKY
-168 SNGFRRY
+168 GYRRY
-175 DIASLQL
+175 DVSNLLLYELGASAA
-182 HERGAGNA
+182 E
-190 KSYTIGREYKCTG
+190 KSTVGKEYRYTG
-203 YAKGYGATGNVAST
+203 YAKGYSEESATKST
-217 LKIEWKKAEVYDAQV
+217 LECEWKKAEVYEANV

-239 TSEYKDHTRQEV
+239 ESEYKDHTRHEV
-251 NTVYFSVPDKY
+251 DTVYFSVPDEY

-279 KTSPI
+279 VTSPI

-396 YSSELFAEGIDT
+396 YSSELFAESIDT

-488 LLNEDDYN
+488 LLNEDDYD

-507 SGEHLFVFRFA
+507 AGEHLFVFRFA

-557 LKFVKDGTETII
+557 LKFVKDETETII
-569 PVAMDPIDIW
+569 PVAMNPIDIW
-579 NAVDPPLP
+579 NAVDPPI
-587 DGDGGC
+587 DTQE
-593 KDSDWRNLVKKVLGI
+593 DWLSLLKKIGMAILGI
-608 VMLVVLILIFW
+608 IGLIFV
-619 KPIAWLLDKII
+619 AWLLTLFFPIVWTVIKTIFKALWWII
-630 ALIGHF
+630 SAPFKAIGNAI
-636 FKWLGSLFKKDK
+636 D
-648 NKKENGDGQKE
+648 NKK
-659 TRRKK
+659 KK

>member
-1 MRGRECIGLC
+1 MQ
-11 KRMILSLIL
+11 MIARIIAVLISAV
-20 IVMVWVTG
+20 IIAVTG
-28 FPVVQTFA
+28 YSVPAVPVF
-36 PVYAETVNEYDN
+36 AETENEYDY
-48 TSVEEDLK
+48 TKVEDDLNDV
-56 ELDLSLYPIDAA
+56 DLSLYPIDAA

-77 EYCYS
+77 EYCYTP
-82 ENVFLRGNYGLYIY
+82 NVWKNGNYALYLY
-96 IYNPAQTEYL
+96 VYNPSQKEFSLRA
-106 TREGANMLNIA
+106 GAHQINIA
-117 VSYNASGEPSGY
+117 TKYGDDGKPAEY
-129 RKLPLKV
+129 KLLSLKL
-136 CGTTTGKYERL
+136 CGHTTEKYDKL
-147 FYKFRVMS
+147 IYKFRVEHV
-155 AEEVLKNAAASSA
+155 EEIYANAKAYEEKY
-168 SNGFRRY
+168 GYRRY
-175 DIASLQL
+175 DVSNLLLYELGASAA
-182 HERGAGNA
+182 E
-190 KSYTIGREYKCTG
+190 KSTVGKEYRYTG
-203 YAKGYGATGNVAST
+203 YAKGYSEESATKST
-217 LKIEWKKAEVYDAQV
+217 LECEWKKAEVYEANV

-239 TSEYKDHTRQEV
+239 ESEYKDHTRHEV
-251 NTVYFSVPDKY
+251 NTVYFSVPDEY

-279 KTSPI
+279 VTSPI

-488 LLNEDDYN
+488 LLNEDDYD

-507 SGEHLFVFRFA
+507 AGEHLFVFRFA

-557 LKFVKDGTETII
+557 LKFVKDETETII
-569 PVAMDPIDIW
+569 PEAMNPIDIW
-579 NAVDPPLP
+579 NAVDPPI
-587 DGDGGC
+587 DTQE
-593 KDSDWRNLVKKVLGI
+593 DWLSLLKKIGMAILGI
-608 VMLVVLILIFW
+608 AGLIFV
-619 KPIAWLLDKII
+619 AWLLTLFFPIVWTVIKAIFKALWWII
-630 ALIGHF
+630 SAPFKAIGNAIN
-636 FKWLGSLFKKDK
+636 
-648 NKKENGDGQKE
+648 NKK
-659 TRRKK
+659 KK

>member
-1 MRGRECIGLC
+1 MNRYMQ
-11 KRMILSLIL
+11 MIARIIAVLISAV
-20 IVMVWVTG
+20 IIAVTG
-28 FPVVQTFA
+28 YSVPAVPVF
-36 PVYAETVNEYDN
+36 AETENEYDY
-48 TSVEEDLK
+48 TKVEDDLK
-56 ELDLSLYPIDAA
+56 DVDLSLYPIDAA
-68 GNPAIASFV
+68 GSPAIASFV
-77 EYCYS
+77 EYCYTP
-82 ENVFLRGNYGLYIY
+82 NVWKNGNYALYLY
-96 IYNPAQTEYL
+96 VYNPSQKEFSLRA
-106 TREGANMLNIA
+106 GAHQINIA
-117 VSYNASGEPSGY
+117 TKYGDDGKPAEY
-129 RKLPLKV
+129 KLLSLKL
-136 CGTTTGKYERL
+136 CGHTTEKYDKL
-147 FYKFRVMS
+147 IYKFRVEHV
-155 AEEVLKNAAASSA
+155 EEIYANAKAYEEKY
-168 SNGFRRY
+168 GYRRY
-175 DIASLQL
+175 DVSNLLLYELGASAA
-182 HERGAGNA
+182 E
-190 KSYTIGREYKCTG
+190 KSTVGKEYRYTG
-203 YAKGYGATGNVAST
+203 YAKGYSEESATKST
-217 LKIEWKKAEVYDAQV
+217 LECEWKKAEVYEANV

-239 TSEYKDHTRQEV
+239 ESEYKDHTRHEV
-251 NTVYFSVPDKY
+251 DTVYFSVPDEY

-279 KTSPI
+279 VTSPI

-396 YSSELFAEGIDT
+396 YSSELFAESIDT

-488 LLNEDDYN
+488 LLNEDDYD

-507 SGEHLFVFRFA
+507 AGEHLFVFRFA

-557 LKFVKDGTETII
+557 LKFVKDETETII
-569 PVAMDPIDIW
+569 PVAMNPIDIW
-579 NAVDPPLP
+579 NAVDPPI
-587 DGDGGC
+587 DTQE
-593 KDSDWRNLVKKVLGI
+593 DWLSLLKKIGMAILGI
-608 VMLVVLILIFW
+608 AGLIFV
-619 KPIAWLLDKII
+619 AWLLTLFFPIVWTVIKTIFKALWWII
-630 ALIGHF
+630 SAPFKAIGNAI
-636 FKWLGSLFKKDK
+636 D
-648 NKKENGDGQKE
+648 NKK
-659 TRRKK
+659 KK

>member
-1 MRGRECIGLC
+1 MQ
-11 KRMILSLIL
+11 MIARIIAVLISAV
-20 IVMVWVTG
+20 IIAVTG
-28 FPVVQTFA
+28 YSVPAVPVF
-36 PVYAETVNEYDN
+36 AETENEYDY
-48 TSVEEDLK
+48 TKVEDDLK
-56 ELDLSLYPIDAA
+56 DVDLSLYPMDAA
-68 GNPAIASFV
+68 GSPAIASFV
-77 EYCYS
+77 EYCYTP
-82 ENVFLRGNYGLYIY
+82 NVWKNGNYALYLY
-96 IYNPAQTEYL
+96 VYNPAQKEFSL
-106 TREGANMLNIA
+106 RAGSHQINIA
-117 VSYNASGEPSGY
+117 TKYGDDGKPAEY
-129 RKLPLKV
+129 KLLSLKL
-136 CGTTTGKYERL
+136 CGHTTEKYDKL
-147 FYKFRVMS
+147 IYKFRVEHV
-155 AEEVLKNAAASSA
+155 EEIYANAKAYEEKY
-168 SNGFRRY
+168 GYRRY
-175 DIASLQL
+175 DVSNLLLYELGASAA
-182 HERGAGNA
+182 E
-190 KSYTIGREYKCTG
+190 KSTVGKEYRYTG
-203 YAKGYGATGNVAST
+203 YAKGYSEESATKST
-217 LKIEWKKAEVYDAQV
+217 LECEWKKAEVYEANV

-239 TSEYKDHTRQEV
+239 ESEYKDHTRHEV
-251 NTVYFSVPDKY
+251 NTVYFSVPDEY

-279 KTSPI
+279 VTSPI

-291 AYAALSDYV
+291 AYTALSDYV

-347 GATYTPEIS
+347 GATYTPKIS

-396 YSSELFAEGIDT
+396 YSSELFAESIDT

-488 LLNEDDYN
+488 LLNEDDYD

-507 SGEHLFVFRFA
+507 AGEHLFVFRFA

-557 LKFVKDGTETII
+557 LKFVKDETETII
-569 PVAMDPIDIW
+569 PVAMNPIDIW
-579 NAVDPPLP
+579 NAVDPPI
-587 DGDGGC
+587 DTQE
-593 KDSDWRNLVKKVLGI
+593 DWLSLLKKIGMAILGI
-608 VMLVVLILIFW
+608 TGLIFV
-619 KPIAWLLDKII
+619 AWLLTLFFPIVWTVIKAIFKALWWII
-630 ALIGHF
+630 SAPFKAIGNAIN
-636 FKWLGSLFKKDK
+636 
-648 NKKENGDGQKE
+648 NKK
-659 TRRKK
+659 KK

>member
-1 MRGRECIGLC
+1 MQ
-11 KRMILSLIL
+11 MIARIIAVLISAV
-20 IVMVWVTG
+20 IIAVTG
-28 FPVVQTFA
+28 YSVPAVPVF
-36 PVYAETVNEYDN
+36 AETENEYDY
-48 TSVEEDLK
+48 TKVEDDLK
-56 ELDLSLYPIDAA
+56 DVDLSLYPIDAA
-68 GNPAIASFV
+68 GSPAIASFV
-77 EYCYS
+77 EYCYTP
-82 ENVFLRGNYGLYIY
+82 NVWKNGNYALYLY
-96 IYNPAQTEYL
+96 VYNPSQKEFSLRA
-106 TREGANMLNIA
+106 GAHQINIA
-117 VSYNASGEPSGY
+117 TKYGDDGKPAEY
-129 RKLPLKV
+129 KLLSLKL
-136 CGTTTGKYERL
+136 CGHTTEKYDKL
-147 FYKFRVMS
+147 IYKFRVEHV
-155 AEEVLKNAAASSA
+155 EEIYANAKAYEEKY
-168 SNGFRRY
+168 GYRRY
-175 DIASLQL
+175 DVSNLLLYELGASAA
-182 HERGAGNA
+182 E
-190 KSYTIGREYKCTG
+190 KSTVGKEYRYTG
-203 YAKGYGATGNVAST
+203 YAKGYSEESATKST
-217 LKIEWKKAEVYDAQV
+217 LECEWKKAEVYEANV

-239 TSEYKDHTRQEV
+239 ESEYKDHTRHEV
-251 NTVYFSVPDKY
+251 NTVYFSVPDEY

-279 KTSPI
+279 VTSPI

-396 YSSELFAEGIDT
+396 YSSELFAESIDT

-488 LLNEDDYN
+488 LLNEDDYD

-507 SGEHLFVFRFA
+507 AGEHLFVFRFA

-557 LKFVKDGTETII
+557 LKFVKDETETII
-569 PVAMDPIDIW
+569 PVAMNPIDIW
-579 NAVDPPLP
+579 NAVDPPI
-587 DGDGGC
+587 DTQE
-593 KDSDWRNLVKKVLGI
+593 DWLSLLKKIGMAILGI
-608 VMLVVLILIFW
+608 TGLIFV
-619 KPIAWLLDKII
+619 AWLLTLFFPII
-630 ALIGHF
+630 WTVIKAIFKALWWLVSAPFKAIGNAI
-636 FKWLGSLFKKDK
+636 D
-648 NKKENGDGQKE
+648 NKK
-659 TRRKK
+659 KK

>member
-1 MRGRECIGLC
+1 MNRYMQ
-11 KRMILSLIL
+11 MIARIIAVLISAV
-20 IVMVWVTG
+20 IIAVTG
-28 FPVVQTFA
+28 YSVPAVPVF
-36 PVYAETVNEYDN
+36 AETENEYDY
-48 TSVEEDLK
+48 TKVEDDLK
-56 ELDLSLYPIDAA
+56 DVDLSLYPIDAA
-68 GNPAIASFV
+68 GSPAIASFV
-77 EYCYS
+77 EYCYTP
-82 ENVFLRGNYGLYIY
+82 NVWKNGNYALYLY
-96 IYNPAQTEYL
+96 VYNPSQKEFSLRA
-106 TREGANMLNIA
+106 GAHQINIA
-117 VSYNASGEPSGY
+117 TKYGDDGKPAEY
-129 RKLPLKV
+129 KLLSLKL
-136 CGTTTGKYERL
+136 CGHTTEKYDKL
-147 FYKFRVMS
+147 IYKFRVEHV
-155 AEEVLKNAAASSA
+155 EEIYANAKAYEEKY
-168 SNGFRRY
+168 GYRRY
-175 DIASLQL
+175 DVSNLLLYELGASAA
-182 HERGAGNA
+182 E
-190 KSYTIGREYKCTG
+190 KSTVGKEYRYTG
-203 YAKGYGATGNVAST
+203 YAKGYSEESATKST
-217 LKIEWKKAEVYDAQV
+217 LECEWKKAEVYEANV

-239 TSEYKDHTRQEV
+239 ESEYKDHTRHEV
-251 NTVYFSVPDKY
+251 NTVYFSVPDEY

-279 KTSPI
+279 VTSPI

-369 QLSRYQVE
+369 QLTRYQVE
-377 TWARSYASAY
+377 TWARNYASAY

-396 YSSELFAEGIDT
+396 YSSELFAESIDT

-488 LLNEDDYN
+488 LLNEDDYD

-507 SGEHLFVFRFA
+507 AGEHLFVFRFA

-557 LKFVKDGTETII
+557 LKFVKDETETII
-569 PVAMDPIDIW
+569 PVAMNPIDIW
-579 NAVDPPLP
+579 NAVDPPI
-587 DGDGGC
+587 DTQE
-593 KDSDWRNLVKKVLGI
+593 DWLSLLKKIGMAILGI
-608 VMLVVLILIFW
+608 AGLIFV
-619 KPIAWLLDKII
+619 AWLLTLFFPIVWTVIKAIFKALWWII
-630 ALIGHF
+630 SAPFKAIGNAIN
-636 FKWLGSLFKKDK
+636 
-648 NKKENGDGQKE
+648 NKK
-659 TRRKK
+659 KK

>member
-1 MRGRECIGLC
+1 MQ
-11 KRMILSLIL
+11 MIARIIAVLISAV
-20 IVMVWVTG
+20 IIAVTG
-28 FPVVQTFA
+28 YSVPAVPVF
-36 PVYAETVNEYDN
+36 AETENEYDY
-48 TSVEEDLK
+48 TKVEDDLNDV
-56 ELDLSLYPIDAA
+56 DLSLYPIDAA

-77 EYCYS
+77 EYCYTP
-82 ENVFLRGNYGLYIY
+82 NVWKNGNYALYLY
-96 IYNPAQTEYL
+96 VYNPSQKEFSLRA
-106 TREGANMLNIA
+106 GAHQINIA
-117 VSYNASGEPSGY
+117 TKYGDDGKPAEY
-129 RKLPLKV
+129 KLLSLKL
-136 CGTTTGKYERL
+136 CGHTTEKYDKL
-147 FYKFRVMS
+147 IYKFRVEHV
-155 AEEVLKNAAASSA
+155 EEIYANAKAYEEKY
-168 SNGFRRY
+168 GYRRY
-175 DIASLQL
+175 DVSNLLLYELGASAA
-182 HERGAGNA
+182 E
-190 KSYTIGREYKCTG
+190 KSTVGKEYRYTG
-203 YAKGYGATGNVAST
+203 YAKGYSEESATKST
-217 LKIEWKKAEVYDAQV
+217 LECEWKKAEVYEANV

-239 TSEYKDHTRQEV
+239 ESEYKDHTRHEV
-251 NTVYFSVPDKY
+251 NTVYFSVPDEY

-279 KTSPI
+279 VTSPI

-396 YSSELFAEGIDT
+396 YSSELFAESIDT

-488 LLNEDDYN
+488 LLNEDDYD

-507 SGEHLFVFRFA
+507 AGEHLFVFRFA

-557 LKFVKDGTETII
+557 LKFVKDETETII
-569 PVAMDPIDIW
+569 PVAMNPIDIW
-579 NAVDPPLP
+579 NAVDPPI
-587 DGDGGC
+587 DTQE
-593 KDSDWRNLVKKVLGI
+593 DWLSLLKKIGMAILGI
-608 VMLVVLILIFW
+608 IGLIFV
-619 KPIAWLLDKII
+619 AWLLTLFFPIVWTVIKTIFKALWWII
-630 ALIGHF
+630 SAPFKAIGNAI
-636 FKWLGSLFKKDK
+636 D
-648 NKKENGDGQKE
+648 NKK
-659 TRRKK
+659 KK

>member
-1 MRGRECIGLC
+1 MQ
-11 KRMILSLIL
+11 MIARIIAVLISAV
-20 IVMVWVTG
+20 IIAVTG
-28 FPVVQTFA
+28 YSVPAVPVF
-36 PVYAETVNEYDN
+36 AETENEYDY
-48 TSVEEDLK
+48 TKVEDDLK
-56 ELDLSLYPIDAA
+56 DVDLSLYPIDAA
-68 GNPAIASFV
+68 GSPAIASFV
-77 EYCYS
+77 EYCYTP
-82 ENVFLRGNYGLYIY
+82 NVWKNGNYALYLY
-96 IYNPAQTEYL
+96 VYNPSQKEFSLRA
-106 TREGANMLNIA
+106 GAHQINIA
-117 VSYNASGEPSGY
+117 TKYGDDGKPVEY
-129 RKLPLKV
+129 KLLSLKL
-136 CGTTTGKYERL
+136 CGHTTEKYDKL
-147 FYKFRVMS
+147 IYKFRVEHV
-155 AEEVLKNAAASSA
+155 EEIYANAKAYEEKY
-168 SNGFRRY
+168 GYRRY
-175 DIASLQL
+175 DVSNLLLYELGASAA
-182 HERGAGNA
+182 E
-190 KSYTIGREYKCTG
+190 KSTVGKEYRYTG
-203 YAKGYGATGNVAST
+203 YAKGYSEESATKST
-217 LKIEWKKAEVYDAQV
+217 LECEWKKAEVYEANV

-239 TSEYKDHTRQEV
+239 ESEYKDHTRHEV
-251 NTVYFSVPDKY
+251 NTVYFSVPDEY

-279 KTSPI
+279 VTSPI

-396 YSSELFAEGIDT
+396 YSSELFAESIDT

-488 LLNEDDYN
+488 LLNEDDYD

-507 SGEHLFVFRFA
+507 AGEHLFVFRFA

-557 LKFVKDGTETII
+557 LKFVKDETETII
-569 PVAMDPIDIW
+569 PVAMNPIDIW
-579 NAVDPPLP
+579 NAVDPPI
-587 DGDGGC
+587 DTQE
-593 KDSDWRNLVKKVLGI
+593 DWLSLLKKIGMAILGI
-608 VMLVVLILIFW
+608 AGLIFV
-619 KPIAWLLDKII
+619 AWLLTLFFPIVWTVIKAIFKALWWII
-630 ALIGHF
+630 SAPFKAIGNAI
-636 FKWLGSLFKKDK
+636 D
-648 NKKENGDGQKE
+648 NKK
-659 TRRKK
+659 KK

>member
-1 MRGRECIGLC
+1 MQ
-11 KRMILSLIL
+11 MIARIIAVLISAV
-20 IVMVWVTG
+20 IIAVTG
-28 FPVVQTFA
+28 YSVPAVPVF
-36 PVYAETVNEYDN
+36 AETENEYDY
-48 TSVEEDLK
+48 TKVEDDLK
-56 ELDLSLYPIDAA
+56 DVDLSLYPIDAA
-68 GNPAIASFV
+68 GSPAIASFV
-77 EYCYS
+77 EYCYTP
-82 ENVFLRGNYGLYIY
+82 NVWKNGNYALYLY
-96 IYNPAQTEYL
+96 VYNPSQKEFSLRA
-106 TREGANMLNIA
+106 GAHQINIA
-117 VSYNASGEPSGY
+117 TKYGDDGKPAEY
-129 RKLPLKV
+129 KLLSLKL
-136 CGTTTGKYERL
+136 CGHTTEKYDKL
-147 FYKFRVMS
+147 IYKFRVEHV
-155 AEEVLKNAAASSA
+155 EEIYANAKAYEEKY
-168 SNGFRRY
+168 GYRRY
-175 DIASLQL
+175 DVSNLLLYELGASAA
-182 HERGAGNA
+182 E
-190 KSYTIGREYKCTG
+190 KSTVGKEYRYTG
-203 YAKGYGATGNVAST
+203 YAKGYSEESATKST
-217 LKIEWKKAEVYDAQV
+217 LECEWKKAEVYEANV

-239 TSEYKDHTRQEV
+239 ESEYKDHTRHEV
-251 NTVYFSVPDKY
+251 NTVYFSVPDEY

-279 KTSPI
+279 VTSPI

-488 LLNEDDYN
+488 LLNEDDYD

-507 SGEHLFVFRFA
+507 AGEHLFVFRFA

-557 LKFVKDGTETII
+557 LKFVKDETETII
-569 PVAMDPIDIW
+569 PVAMNPIDIW
-579 NAVDPPLP
+579 NAVDPPI
-587 DGDGGC
+587 DTQE
-593 KDSDWRNLVKKVLGI
+593 DWLSLLKKIGMAILGI
-608 VMLVVLILIFW
+608 AGLIFV
-619 KPIAWLLDKII
+619 AWLLTLFFPIVWTVIKAIFKALWWII
-630 ALIGHF
+630 SAPFKAIGNAIN
-636 FKWLGSLFKKDK
+636 
-648 NKKENGDGQKE
+648 NKK
-659 TRRKK
+659 KK

>member
-1 MRGRECIGLC
+1 MQ
-11 KRMILSLIL
+11 MIARIIAVLISAV
-20 IVMVWVTG
+20 IIAVTG
-28 FPVVQTFA
+28 YSVPAVPVF
-36 PVYAETVNEYDN
+36 AETENEYDY
-48 TSVEEDLK
+48 TKVEDDLK
-56 ELDLSLYPIDAA
+56 DVDLSLYPIDAA
-68 GNPAIASFV
+68 GSPAIASFV
-77 EYCYS
+77 EYCYTP
-82 ENVFLRGNYGLYIY
+82 NVWKNGNYALYLY
-96 IYNPAQTEYL
+96 VYNPSQKEFSLRA
-106 TREGANMLNIA
+106 GAHQINIA
-117 VSYNASGEPSGY
+117 TKYGDDGKPAEY
-129 RKLPLKV
+129 KLLSLKL
-136 CGTTTGKYERL
+136 CGHTTEKYDKL
-147 FYKFRVMS
+147 IYKFRVEHV
-155 AEEVLKNAAASSA
+155 EEIYANAKAYEEKY
-168 SNGFRRY
+168 GYRRY
-175 DIASLQL
+175 DVSNLLLYELGASAA
-182 HERGAGNA
+182 E
-190 KSYTIGREYKCTG
+190 KSTVGKEYRYTG
-203 YAKGYGATGNVAST
+203 YAKGYSEESATKST
-217 LKIEWKKAEVYDAQV
+217 LECEWKKAEVYEANV

-239 TSEYKDHTRQEV
+239 ESEYKDHTRHEV
-251 NTVYFSVPDKY
+251 DTVYFSVPDEY

-279 KTSPI
+279 VTSPI

-396 YSSELFAEGIDT
+396 YSSELFAESIDT

-488 LLNEDDYN
+488 LLNEDDYD

-507 SGEHLFVFRFA
+507 AGEHLFVFRFA

-557 LKFVKDGTETII
+557 LKFVKDETETII
-569 PVAMDPIDIW
+569 PVAMNPIDIW
-579 NAVDPPLP
+579 NAVDPPI
-587 DGDGGC
+587 DTQE
-593 KDSDWRNLVKKVLGI
+593 DWLSLLKKIGMAILGI
-608 VMLVVLILIFW
+608 AGLIFV
-619 KPIAWLLDKII
+619 AWLLTLFFPIVWTVIKTIFKALWWII
-630 ALIGHF
+630 SAPFKAIGNAI
-636 FKWLGSLFKKDK
+636 D
-648 NKKENGDGQKE
+648 NKK
-659 TRRKK
+659 KK

>member
-1 MRGRECIGLC
+1 MR
-11 KRMILSLIL
+11 S
-20 IVMVWVTG
+20 
-28 FPVVQTFA
+28 
-36 PVYAETVNEYDN
+36 
-48 TSVEEDLK
+48 
-56 ELDLSLYPIDAA
+56 
-68 GNPAIASFV
+68 
-77 EYCYS
+77 
-82 ENVFLRGNYGLYIY
+82 
-96 IYNPAQTEYL
+96 
-106 TREGANMLNIA
+106 TR
-117 VSYNASGEPSGY
+117 
-129 RKLPLKV
+129 
-136 CGTTTGKYERL
+136 
-147 FYKFRVMS
+147 
-155 AEEVLKNAAASSA
+155 
-168 SNGFRRY
+168 
-175 DIASLQL
+175 
-182 HERGAGNA
+182 
-190 KSYTIGREYKCTG
+190 
-203 YAKGYGATGNVAST
+203 
-217 LKIEWKKAEVYDAQV
+217 
-232 SHTNYRM
+232 
-239 TSEYKDHTRQEV
+239 
-251 NTVYFSVPDKY
+251 YFSVPDEY

-279 KTSPI
+279 VTSPI

-356 WLFSTNGIDHSEY
+356 WLFSTNGIDHPEY

-396 YSSELFAEGIDT
+396 YSSELFAESIDT

-488 LLNEDDYN
+488 LLNEDDYD

-507 SGEHLFVFRFA
+507 AGEHLFVFRFA

-557 LKFVKDGTETII
+557 LKFVKDETETII
-569 PVAMDPIDIW
+569 PVAMNPIDIW
-579 NAVDPPLP
+579 NAVDPPI
-587 DGDGGC
+587 DTQE
-593 KDSDWRNLVKKVLGI
+593 DWLSLLKKIGMAILGI
-608 VMLVVLILIFW
+608 AGLIFV
-619 KPIAWLLDKII
+619 AWLLTLFFPIVWTVIKAILKALWWII
-630 ALIGHF
+630 SAPFKAIGNAI
-636 FKWLGSLFKKDK
+636 D
-648 NKKENGDGQKE
+648 NKK
-659 TRRKK
+659 KK

>member
-1 MRGRECIGLC
+1 MQ
-11 KRMILSLIL
+11 MIARIIAVLISAV
-20 IVMVWVTG
+20 IIAVTG
-28 FPVVQTFA
+28 YSVPAVPVF
-36 PVYAETVNEYDN
+36 AETENEYDY
-48 TSVEEDLK
+48 TKVEDDLK
-56 ELDLSLYPIDAA
+56 DVDLSLYPIDAA

-77 EYCYS
+77 EYCYTP
-82 ENVFLRGNYGLYIY
+82 NVWKNGNYALYLY
-96 IYNPAQTEYL
+96 VYNPSQKEFSLRA
-106 TREGANMLNIA
+106 GAHQINIA
-117 VSYNASGEPSGY
+117 TKYGDDGKPAEYNLLSL
-129 RKLPLKV
+129 KL
-136 CGTTTGKYERL
+136 CGHTTEKYDKL
-147 FYKFRVMS
+147 IYKFRVEHV
-155 AEEVLKNAAASSA
+155 EEIYANAKAYEEKY
-168 SNGFRRY
+168 GYRRY
-175 DIASLQL
+175 DVSNLLLYELGASAA
-182 HERGAGNA
+182 E
-190 KSYTIGREYKCTG
+190 KSTVGKEYRYTG
-203 YAKGYGATGNVAST
+203 YAKGYSEESATKST
-217 LKIEWKKAEVYDAQV
+217 LECEWKKAEVYEANV

-239 TSEYKDHTRQEV
+239 ESEYKDHTRHEV
-251 NTVYFSVPDKY
+251 NTVYFSVPDEY

-279 KTSPI
+279 VTSPI

-396 YSSELFAEGIDT
+396 YSSELFAESIDT

-488 LLNEDDYN
+488 LLNEDDYD

-507 SGEHLFVFRFA
+507 AGEHLFVFRFA

-557 LKFVKDGTETII
+557 LKFVKDETETII
-569 PVAMDPIDIW
+569 PVAMNPIDIW
-579 NAVDPPLP
+579 NAVDPPI
-587 DGDGGC
+587 DTQE
-593 KDSDWRNLVKKVLGI
+593 DWLSLLKKIGMAILGI
-608 VMLVVLILIFW
+608 AGLIFV
-619 KPIAWLLDKII
+619 AWLLTLFFPIVWTVIKAIFKALWWII
-630 ALIGHF
+630 SAPFKAIGNAIN
-636 FKWLGSLFKKDK
+636 
-648 NKKENGDGQKE
+648 NKK
-659 TRRKK
+659 KK

>member
-1 MRGRECIGLC
+1 MQ
-11 KRMILSLIL
+11 MIARIIAVLISAV
-20 IVMVWVTG
+20 IIAVTG
-28 FPVVQTFA
+28 YSVPAVPVF
-36 PVYAETVNEYDN
+36 AETENEYDY
-48 TSVEEDLK
+48 TKVEDDLNDV
-56 ELDLSLYPIDAA
+56 DLSLYPIDAA

-77 EYCYS
+77 EYCYTP
-82 ENVFLRGNYGLYIY
+82 NVWKNGNYALYLY
-96 IYNPAQTEYL
+96 VYNPSQKEFSLRA
-106 TREGANMLNIA
+106 GAHQINIA
-117 VSYNASGEPSGY
+117 TKYGDDGKPAEY
-129 RKLPLKV
+129 KLLSLKL
-136 CGTTTGKYERL
+136 CGHTTEKYDKL
-147 FYKFRVMS
+147 IYKFRVEHV
-155 AEEVLKNAAASSA
+155 EEIYANAKAYEEKY
-168 SNGFRRY
+168 GYRRY
-175 DIASLQL
+175 DVSNLLLYELGASAA
-182 HERGAGNA
+182 E
-190 KSYTIGREYKCTG
+190 KSTVGKEYRYTG
-203 YAKGYGATGNVAST
+203 YAKGYSEESATKST
-217 LKIEWKKAEVYDAQV
+217 LECEWKKAEVYEANV

-239 TSEYKDHTRQEV
+239 ESEYKDHTRHEV
-251 NTVYFSVPDKY
+251 NTVYFSVPDEY

-279 KTSPI
+279 VTSPI

-337 YGLNGPAISS
+337 YGLNGPAISR

-369 QLSRYQVE
+369 QLTRYQVE
-377 TWARSYASAY
+377 TWARNYASAY

-396 YSSELFAEGIDT
+396 YSSELFAESIDT

-507 SGEHLFVFRFA
+507 AGEHLFVFRFA

-557 LKFVKDGTETII
+557 LKFVKDETETII
-569 PVAMDPIDIW
+569 PVAMNPIDIW
-579 NAVDPPLP
+579 NAVDPPI
-587 DGDGGC
+587 DTQE
-593 KDSDWRNLVKKVLGI
+593 DWLSLLKKIGMAILGI
-608 VMLVVLILIFW
+608 IGLIFV
-619 KPIAWLLDKII
+619 AWLLTLFFPIVWTVIKTIFKALWWII
-630 ALIGHF
+630 SAPFKAIGNAI
-636 FKWLGSLFKKDK
+636 D
-648 NKKENGDGQKE
+648 NKK
-659 TRRKK
+659 KK

>member
-1 MRGRECIGLC
+1 MQ
-11 KRMILSLIL
+11 MIARIIAVLISAV
-20 IVMVWVTG
+20 IIAVTG
-28 FPVVQTFA
+28 YSVPAVPVF
-36 PVYAETVNEYDN
+36 AETENEYDY
-48 TSVEEDLK
+48 TKVEDDLNDV
-56 ELDLSLYPIDAA
+56 DLSLYPIDAA

-77 EYCYS
+77 EYCYTP
-82 ENVFLRGNYGLYIY
+82 NVWKNGNYALYLY
-96 IYNPAQTEYL
+96 VYNPSQKEFSLRA
-106 TREGANMLNIA
+106 GAHQINIA
-117 VSYNASGEPSGY
+117 TKYGDDGKPAEY
-129 RKLPLKV
+129 KLLSLKL
-136 CGTTTGKYERL
+136 CGHTTEKYDKL
-147 FYKFRVMS
+147 IYKFRVEHV
-155 AEEVLKNAAASSA
+155 EEIYANAKAYEEKY
-168 SNGFRRY
+168 GYRRY
-175 DIASLQL
+175 DVSNLLLYELGASAA
-182 HERGAGNA
+182 E
-190 KSYTIGREYKCTG
+190 KSTVGKEYRYTG
-203 YAKGYGATGNVAST
+203 YAKGYSEESATKST
-217 LKIEWKKAEVYDAQV
+217 LECEWKKAEVYEANV

-239 TSEYKDHTRQEV
+239 ESEYKDHTRHEV
-251 NTVYFSVPDKY
+251 NTVYFSVPDEY

-279 KTSPI
+279 VTSPI

-396 YSSELFAEGIDT
+396 YSSELFAESIDT

-488 LLNEDDYN
+488 LLNEDDYD

-507 SGEHLFVFRFA
+507 AGEHLFVFRFA

-557 LKFVKDGTETII
+557 LKFVKDETETII
-569 PVAMDPIDIW
+569 PVAMNPIDLW
-579 NAVDPPLP
+579 NAVDPPI
-587 DGDGGC
+587 DTQE
-593 KDSDWRNLVKKVLGI
+593 DWLSLLKKIGMAILGI
-608 VMLVVLILIFW
+608 IGLIFV
-619 KPIAWLLDKII
+619 AWLLTLFFPIVWTVIKTIFKALWWII
-630 ALIGHF
+630 SAPFKAIGNAI
-636 FKWLGSLFKKDK
+636 D
-648 NKKENGDGQKE
+648 NKK
-659 TRRKK
+659 KK

>member
-1 MRGRECIGLC
+1 MNRYMQ
-11 KRMILSLIL
+11 MIARIIAVLISAV
-20 IVMVWVTG
+20 IIAVTG
-28 FPVVQTFA
+28 YSVPAVPVF
-36 PVYAETVNEYDN
+36 AETENEYDY
-48 TSVEEDLK
+48 TKVEDDLNDV
-56 ELDLSLYPIDAA
+56 DLSLYPIDAA

-77 EYCYS
+77 EYCYTP
-82 ENVFLRGNYGLYIY
+82 NVWKNGNYALYLY
-96 IYNPAQTEYL
+96 VYNPSQKEFSLRA
-106 TREGANMLNIA
+106 GAHQINIA
-117 VSYNASGEPSGY
+117 TKYGDDGKPAEY
-129 RKLPLKV
+129 KLLSLKL
-136 CGTTTGKYERL
+136 CGHTTEKYDKL
-147 FYKFRVMS
+147 IYKFRVEHV
-155 AEEVLKNAAASSA
+155 EEIYANAKAYEEKY
-168 SNGFRRY
+168 GYRRY
-175 DIASLQL
+175 DVSNLLLYELGASAA
-182 HERGAGNA
+182 E
-190 KSYTIGREYKCTG
+190 KSTVGKEYRYTG
-203 YAKGYGATGNVAST
+203 YAKGYSEESATKST
-217 LKIEWKKAEVYDAQV
+217 LECEWKKAEVYEANV

-239 TSEYKDHTRQEV
+239 ESEYKDHTRHEV
-251 NTVYFSVPDKY
+251 NTVYFSVPDEY
-262 ITDYGNLQG
+262 ITEYGNLQG

-279 KTSPI
+279 VTSPI

-396 YSSELFAEGIDT
+396 YSSELFAESIDT

-488 LLNEDDYN
+488 LLNEDDYD

-507 SGEHLFVFRFA
+507 AGEHLFVFRFA

-557 LKFVKDGTETII
+557 LKFVKDETETII
-569 PVAMDPIDIW
+569 PVAMNPIDIW
-579 NAVDPPLP
+579 NAVDPPI
-587 DGDGGC
+587 DTQE
-593 KDSDWRNLVKKVLGI
+593 DWLSLLKKIGMAILGI
-608 VMLVVLILIFW
+608 AGLIFV
-619 KPIAWLLDKII
+619 AWLLTLFFPIVWTVIKAIFKALWGII
-630 ALIGHF
+630 SAPFKAIGNAIN
-636 FKWLGSLFKKDK
+636 
-648 NKKENGDGQKE
+648 NKK
-659 TRRKK
+659 KK